1 MGRSTRR
8 RPRPNAGPSRM
19 TPSMLPR
26 DAACRVRPTPRMFRL
41 TSSKIL
47 TFFLLFLLLPL
58 CVSAGTGAESAS
70 PGVHTV
76 VQRMATIGAVMLA
89 AGSSNIGA
97 PNTDCFAHATTV
109 WMPLLPTVMQGD
121 ELMHSLPETRTAQ
134 LRLGYASRLT
144 LPPGKEATK
153 SCTVL
158 SSAGVSSHHVM
169 GKARGVFCVVMVY
182 AWLVVQWWYLLC
194 LYMRG

>member
-26 DAACRVRPTPRMFRL
+26 DAACRVRPTSRMFQL

-58 CVSAGTGAESAS
+58 CASAGTGAESAS

-109 WMPLLPTVMQGD
+109 WMPLLPTVMQSD

-153 SCTVL
+153 KPLAKAQKQLCINT
-158 SSAGVSSHHVM
+158 GVQ
-169 GKARGVFCVVMVY
+169 KQRR
-182 AWLVVQWWYLLC
+182 LL
-194 LYMRG
+194 